1 MFLFYIWNKNI
12 HWFIGP
18 LNGFIDLSIILYYEN
33 NKLWIIIMTET
44 TETLETMIFVVFRY
58 CFWEK

>member
-1 MFLFYIWNKNI
+1 MFFFIWIQNI

-33 NKLWIIIMTET
+33 NKLWVIIMTQT
-44 TETLETMIFVVFRY
+44 KKTI
-58 CFWEK
+58 

>member
-44 TETLETMIFVVFRY
+44 TETSWNNDFCSLSVLFLE
-58 CFWEK
+58 K